1 MKTHQFTVHNYPGSP
16 FQFILRYEAVRMTLM
31 ESITLLEGTTK
42 GSVIDNMGR
51 FRAHKNVVGAMY
63 IEKTY
68 VPFPAWPIG
77 LWNTVCVMASSQEKY
92 YEVRV
97 NEETV
102 FMTRDYQGQHR
113 QDTALVMSYTELTL
127 FRLTNKENL
136 LLMGRFKKGKY
147 EHSMFGALTD
157 INIWD
162 SLLTSE
168 ALEQWSNFDSTEK
181 GDFGHFIREVFFI
194 SNRKRV

>member
-1 MKTHQFTVHNYPGSP
+1 
-16 FQFILRYEAVRMTLM
+16 
-31 ESITLLEGTTK
+31 
-42 GSVIDNMGR
+42 
-51 FRAHKNVVGAMY
+51 
-63 IEKTY
+63 
-68 VPFPAWPIG
+68 
-77 LWNTVCVMASSQEKY
+77 
-92 YEVRV
+92 
-97 NEETV
+97 
-102 FMTRDYQGQHR
+102 MTRDYQGQHR
-113 QDTALVMSYTELTL
+113 QNTDLVLSHTELTL
-127 FRLTNKENL
+127 IRLTNKENL